1 MWRYQDI
8 VATPIPGQ
16 YQAQPCARLSPER
29 QRQSY
34 QASHEDMS
42 MSRPSTGKYGYVST
56 PITNYN
62 MRDKFRW
69 PYPSQSSRGTRQS
82 CTEVRTN
89 PEKRKF
95 CHLFDSSIQE
105 KVSSIQ
111 ETSFVCY
118 DKILS
123 VTDENSLLTIT
134 RTYAGNFSIQTEPMS
149 FK

>member
-1 MWRYQDI
+1 MASNFLYCRPPCSSLECNGTMWRYQDI

-69 PYPSQSSRGTRQS
+69 PYPSQPSRGTRQS

-95 CHLFDSSIQE
+95 CHLFDSCIQE

-111 ETSFVCY
+111 ETSFAF
-118 DKILS
+118 S
-123 VTDENSLLTIT
+123 VRWVMTRSLV
-134 RTYAGNFSIQTEPMS
+134 
-149 FK
+149 